1 MIRSITVR
9 LRLQYEQIFYREE
22 FALAVYPDKFLGVYP
37 GKLLSVNNIYTA
49 QDRKRLIGI
58 DDKKV

>member
-37 GKLLSVNNIYTA
+37 GKLLTVNNIYSTR
-49 QDRKRLIGI
+49 QEEIEWD
-58 DDKKV
+58 